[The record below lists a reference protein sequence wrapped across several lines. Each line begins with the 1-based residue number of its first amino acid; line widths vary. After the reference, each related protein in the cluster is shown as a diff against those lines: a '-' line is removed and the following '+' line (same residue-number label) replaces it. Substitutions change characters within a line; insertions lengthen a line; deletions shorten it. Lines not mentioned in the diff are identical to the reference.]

1 MDTNHH
7 VNNAQYIEFA
17 RMALTEV
24 AAAEVATDKK
34 TDKSAKSSSKLT
46 PPLPL
51 QQLKRICVQYVHA
64 AVLGDTIVPLVY
76 VEDVAAGVRL
86 VRGVNQCRC
95 CL

>member
-1 MDTNHH
+1 
-7 VNNAQYIEFA
+7 
-17 RMALTEV
+17 MALTEV
-24 AAAEVATDKK
+24 AAASATATDEKI
-34 TDKSAKSSSKLT
+34 DGSAGSSSKLAQ
-46 PPLPL
+46 PLPL
-51 QQLKRICVQYVHA
+51 QQIKRICVQYMHA